1 MDFPYGQLIM
11 KSNKQLCKI
20 EPGCAQLIIGS
31 PPYSHHVSPSSGN
44 HKKDLLGLMEDVIQN
59 SHRILNNSGVF
70 VNISTDERMNGS
82 LWQKSNDVAIIAEKL
97 GFTLFDHI
105 IWSRTKI
112 SLFRVPFSHIMMF
125 KKGKTIPS
133 SPSKELSR
141 VFREKIWHIPD
152 SQIRKD
158 SQGYKFTG
166 ALSPKIAAL
175 LISRYSKP
183 GDLIVN
189 PFVGS
194 GTIIA
199 QAESLKRKWIG
210 YEINEGLLPLIK
222 ETLVQVAIK
231 TSSTSDQ

>member
-1 MDFPYGQLIM
+1 MDFPCGQLKM
-11 KSNKQLCKI
+11 ESNKQLCKI
-20 EPGCAQLIIGS
+20 KPGCAQLIIGS
-31 PPYSHHVSPSSGN
+31 PPYSHHISPSSEN
-44 HKKDLLGLMEDVIQN
+44 HKEDLLGLMEDVIHN
-59 SHRILNNSGVF
+59 SYRVLNNSGVF
-70 VNISTDERMNGS
+70 VNISTDERINGS
-82 LWQKSNDVAIIAEKL
+82 LWQKSNDIATIAQKM

-125 KKGKTIPS
+125 KKGKTIPP

-141 VFREKIWHIPD
+141 IFREKIWHIPD

-158 SQGYKFTG
+158 SHGHKFTG

-175 LISRYSKP
+175 LISRYSNP

-210 YEINEGLLPLIK
+210 YEINRGLLPLIK
-222 ETLVQVAIK
+222 ETLGQVALK
-231 TSSTSDQ
+231 TSSTADQ